1 MAIGAILFLFC
12 LFVFLTVMSTKTW
25 RWFHVTIVFFVFI
38 AANFIATIA
47 TVSWRTRA
55 QWQGE
60 YAAKKADLDKL
71 KKAFRLAS
79 QGTAEKREI
88 KPNSLEERTK
98 PKILHFADRVKE
110 EAGDQQAETY
120 IKTAFELGFRRNP
133 STAEIQRLT
142 TSHKVNDQGEF
153 TDSDKAVLL
162 ICRELYASGEYI
174 PVNMFDV
181 RSRLGELMMYRGKVW
196 RGAKVDTVTNNVDWN
211 QVTIKLTTLEN
222 PNQISAKEEGKAT
235 RLYAFKEVVAPNQGP
250 PVADEEPAIEDD
262 PVLDDQGLEE
272 EGEPN
277 AENVPPPSPVKV
289 PVVYM
294 GEFDVVSS
302 GADDVTLK
310 WTFAPS
316 RTQRIHLTT
325 AKDGPSWVLYKQ
337 LPVDGHQAFSYQLA
351 NKIQLDEKD
360 PGTPDQNDK
369 TDKENTSLISPLF
382 GKMDAEQIKKVFSMV
397 VGNTFPRRTPAQIRG
412 AYTQLITQNYYP
424 NEGGRWNQE
433 RAALIQIL
441 TTFDPD
447 GVPDDEKEEGLAS
460 FFGYPNPSDQTM
472 DRFLGAIIRDYRRDG
487 YRGSIEDDELADVW
501 AKVKFTKALKFKAG
515 NRERPELIVDGAEN
529 EQMDR
534 FFDDQGRAIK
544 GRLRRGEPVEFNKN
558 DLAVFPIGEEDSDSF
573 YRRYDDEELFET
585 LYYIYVRPL
594 NGYSYHFYKLS
605 GVEDY
610 LLGRI
615 QHSQKELLLVD
626 KVIIETT
633 AEIKY
638 RTEERGKLN
647 SDLENYRRE
656 EAFLKTYESNLTTQ
670 ELALRQEVGQ
680 IYQRNQE
687 LANELKEITLLLTQK
702 INERTDAVPP
712 PSIP

>member
-60 YAAKKADLDKL
+60 YAAKKAELDEL
-71 KKAFRLAS
+71 KKEFRLAS
-79 QGTAEKREI
+79 QGTA
-88 KPNSLEERTK
+88 
-98 PKILHFADRVKE
+98 
-110 EAGDQQAETY
+110 
-120 IKTAFELGFRRNP
+120 
-133 STAEIQRLT
+133 
-142 TSHKVNDQGEF
+142 
-153 TDSDKAVLL
+153 DSD
-162 ICRELYASGEYI
+162 GEEILADII
-174 PVNMFDV
+174 PENMFDV
-181 RSRLGELMMYRGKVW
+181 RSRLSELMMYRGKVW
-196 RGAKVDTVTNNVDWN
+196 RGAKVDTVTNNVDWK

-222 PNQISAKEEGKAT
+222 PNQISAQEGDKAT
-235 RLYAFKEVVAPNQGP
+235 TLYAFKEVLAPNQGP
-250 PVADEEPAIEDD
+250 PVAEEEPAIEDD
-262 PVLDDQGLEE
+262 PALDDQELEE

-294 GEFDVVSS
+294 GEFRVVSS
-302 GADDVTLK
+302 AAQDVTLA
-310 WTFAPS
+310 WTVVPS

-325 AKDGPSWVLYKQ
+325 AEDGPSWVLYDQ
-337 LPVDGHQAFSYQLA
+337 LPVDGHQTFSYQLA
-351 NKIQLDEKD
+351 NKIQLDEND
-360 PGTPDQNDK
+360 PGTPDRND
-369 TDKENTSLISPLF
+369 EEISPLF
-382 GKMDAEQIKKVFSMV
+382 GKMNAEQIKEVFSMV
-397 VGNTFPRRTPAQIRG
+397 VRNTFPRRTPAQMRA

-424 NEGGRWNQE
+424 NEGGRWDQE
-433 RAALIQIL
+433 RAALIQVL

-447 GVPDDEKEEGLAS
+447 GVPDDEKEDGLES
-460 FFGYPNPSDQTM
+460 FFGYPNPSDQTL

-487 YRGSIEDDELADVW
+487 YRARYTPPPAQSPPEPDDLADVW
-501 AKVKFTKALKFKAG
+501 AKVKFKKALKVKTG
-515 NRERPELIVDGAEN
+515 NRQRPELNVDGAEN

-558 DLAVFPIGEEDSDSF
+558 DLAVFPIGEENSDSF

-594 NGYSYHFYKLS
+594 NGYSYHFPKLS
-605 GVEDY
+605 RVESY

>member
-38 AANFIATIA
+38 AANFVATIA

-60 YAAKKADLDKL
+60 YAAKKAELDEL
-71 KKAFRLAS
+71 KKEFRLAS
-79 QGTAEKREI
+79 QGTADFDGEEI
-88 KPNSLEERTK
+88 L
-98 PKILHFADRVKE
+98 AD
-110 EAGDQQAETY
+110 T
-120 IKTAFELGFRRNP
+120 
-133 STAEIQRLT
+133 
-142 TSHKVNDQGEF
+142 
-153 TDSDKAVLL
+153 
-162 ICRELYASGEYI
+162 I
-174 PVNMFDV
+174 PENMFDV

-325 AKDGPSWVLYKQ
+325 AEDGPSWVLYKQ

-433 RAALIQIL
+433 RAALIQVL

-447 GVPDDEKEEGLAS
+447 GVPDNEKDPRLEY
-460 FFGYPNPSDQTM
+460 FFGYPNPSDETL
-472 DRFLGAIIRDYRRDG
+472 DRFLEASVRDYLRDG
-487 YRGSIEDDELADVW
+487 YRARSEDDDNPDDLADVW

-534 FFDDQGRAIK
+534 FFDDEGRAIK
-544 GRLRRGEPVEFNKN
+544 GRLRRGEPVEFKKN

-573 YRRYDDEELFET
+573 YRRYNDEELFET
-585 LYYIYVRPL
+585 LFYIYVRPL

-605 GVEDY
+605 RVEDY

-615 QHSQKELLLVD
+615 QRSQKELLSVD
-626 KVIIETT
+626 KVLIETT

-656 EAFLKTYESNLTTQ
+656 EAFLKTYESNLITQ

-687 LANELKEITLLLTQK
+687 LAKELKEITLLLTQK